1 MNHPLSPKRLA
12 IVAVIATLIGLLAVV
27 TPRLRAAEGVMITGQ
42 SVTCSSFEVTYSVF
56 GSLPGESATIT
67 VYGPSG
73 PLGSTT
79 GPGSDGSHTATVPVS
94 PPQPEGT
101 SLYVTVTVGIPATG
115 PAEPCYGGGGGGSS
129 VGEPENA
136 PAPPWEGFSDGRL
149 NPSRDEYYSVW
160 CHNDLIEVWR
170 SVPESLLLGTIP
182 VLSVF
187 ELPEGGTL
195 DAANGLT
202 VTRNTSDTIT
212 VSGLNGNLEP
222 AWGSKSF
229 SLSECIAR
237 NGGVPEPPEEPDS
250 GGEAGSLPGD
260 PDDRPTGVEFC
271 FELQTAQDVI
281 DCLSFQTGLSGLEI
295 LFLWIWQ
302 FCIVGPGIV
311 LVPAGFYGWRWQR
324 RGRKR

>member
-237 NGGVPEPPEEPDS
+237 NGGLPVPPD
-250 GGEAGSLPGD
+250 
-260 PDDRPTGVEFC
+260 
-271 FELQTAQDVI
+271 ELQPG
-281 DCLSFQTGLSGLEI
+281 TGDEDQSEGSEPSLCDDFE
-295 LFLWIWQ
+295 F
-302 FCIVGPGIV
+302 FRENMEACIAERGFNSVGQALISLMFYCAGA
-311 LVPAGFYGWRWQR
+311 LLPAGMVVTAGLFIR
-324 RGRKR
+324 RRY